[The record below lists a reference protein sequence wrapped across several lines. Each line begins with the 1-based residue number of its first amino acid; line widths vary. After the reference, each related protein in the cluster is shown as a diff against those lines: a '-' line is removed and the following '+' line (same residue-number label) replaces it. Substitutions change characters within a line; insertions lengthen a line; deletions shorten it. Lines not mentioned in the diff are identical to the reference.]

1 MTARP
6 ILYAMKPC
14 GCVALVMHV
23 DPDTD
28 QAKIVKVKRV
38 IKRRGYKLEWL
49 TSEEH
54 AARSWEC
61 PEHKA
66 HPGQGGTGE
75 GRTPGGVG
83 LERMSHGSDLRG
95 SESMWHRSPVA

>member
-6 ILYAMKPC
+6 ILHAVKPC

-38 IKRRGYKLEWL
+38 AKRRGYKIEWL
-49 TSEEH
+49 SSEEH

-61 PEHKA
+61 AEHRALRVRTAREKVA
-66 HPGQGGTGE
+66 HQE
-75 GRTPGGVG
+75 GLALKG
-83 LERMSHGSDLRG
+83 
-95 SESMWHRSPVA
+95 